1 MISSWFQKLNL
12 MNVSHK
18 VNIKLVASDHL
29 LCWIILFVSE
39 DIPAK
44 LNSSKKRSIEGL
56 YVEIHLRKQKWLITC
71 SCNPN
76 KCATY
81 VNMLRKWVKALIY
94 YKYFLLMEDFNIG
107 LNNTIMKDCFNL
119 YNLRKLTNTPTCYQ
133 NPSYPFCFDPLVN
146 IFRSRML

>member
-1 MISSWFQKLNL
+1 MK
-12 MNVSHK
+12 VSHK

-71 SCNPN
+71 SCN
-76 KCATY
+76 
-81 VNMLRKWVKALIY
+81 
-94 YKYFLLMEDFNIG
+94 LLQCLHMRNICKHAEEVSKSIDLLQIFSFNGRFQYRIE
-107 LNNTIMKDCFNL
+107 
-119 YNLRKLTNTPTCYQ
+119 
-133 NPSYPFCFDPLVN
+133 
-146 IFRSRML
+146 